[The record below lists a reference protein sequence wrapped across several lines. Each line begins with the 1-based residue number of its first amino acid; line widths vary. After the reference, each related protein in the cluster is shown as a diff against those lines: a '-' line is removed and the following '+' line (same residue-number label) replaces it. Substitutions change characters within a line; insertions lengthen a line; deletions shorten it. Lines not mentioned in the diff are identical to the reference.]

1 MDAPLRVLIVEDSE
15 DDALLIEREL
25 QRSGYEPIVQ
35 RVDTAQ
41 AFRAALTKQTWA
53 AVVADYSM
61 PHFDGLTALELLQEH
76 GLDLP
81 FILVSGERGEDTAV
95 AAMRAGAHDYVLKD
109 SLARLGPAIRR
120 ELREAQGR
128 RTRKQAEQGLRQRTA
143 LLEALQQ
150 VAMELTVQ
158 LDLDTLLHSIVSR
171 AIELLDGTAGG
182 LYLHQPEQDRL
193 EWALGIGPDLPPIG
207 TILQRGEGL
216 CGKVW
221 ESGEPLIV
229 NDYQSWQG
237 RTDRFDSLRNVATV
251 GALVRWGDESL
262 GVLNVLADLS
272 RPFSPADAEMLGL
285 FAIQAA
291 IAIRNARLYEA
302 TQARSRYLET
312 LQRINATLRSTLPL
326 DEVLDIIV
334 QATGEALGYVGSV
347 IGVPDAGNER
357 LILGAAWGSRFLDA
371 ATRLIGLEVDLFSLP
386 LSVEENPMARAY
398 RDGELQVQRQ
408 DPERI
413 ILGAEPRIS
422 PRLAPLLQRAM
433 GAKLMACIPLPGV
446 EGMVGVLVVFSPRGQ
461 LQDEERAMLLGLADQ
476 AGLAIE
482 NARLYQEARRRADQL
497 TVVNHVA
504 RAVGATLHLDDLLET
519 VYQEVVSIFASDAFF
534 IALCD
539 EQGGELDFRL
549 QVDKG
554 IRQAPERHGV
564 GDGLTSLVVA
574 SKKPLLVRDLKQE
587 RDSLPEPQ
595 LWGTMKLP
603 ASWLGVPMQIGD
615 QLVGVICVQSYKSH
629 AYSHEDQLLLSTI
642 ADQIAVA
649 VQQARLVQTLRES
662 EERYRALFEQAND
675 AVFLETPDGRILD
688 VNERACQLFGYRRE
702 EFLQLSVDDIVPP
715 EVAERL
721 PRIMEQEN
729 ARAGLHLEAEN
740 VRSDGSRVAVDVSTT
755 LLEVGGHNLVLAV
768 VRDVTERKQAE
779 EALRDSE
786 VKHRL
791 LLSSIRSPVLAV
803 DQDMTIL
810 YCNDA
815 YAEFVGKPAA
825 ELEGENLLALFPEF
839 ADQRSFAAYR
849 QVLETG
855 EPARVEGPVGG
866 RHLRSW
872 IYPTPWGILAIG
884 EDVTERRRAEQA
896 VAERQRYLEGVLA
909 SAPDAIV
916 TLDAQHR
923 IVEWNQGAQRLFGYT
938 SREVIGRNIDHL
950 ITNPDVLE
958 GAESLT
964 RVVLSGE
971 PLPPR
976 EVIRYRKD
984 GSPVHVMASGSP
996 ILVEDRLIGVVAIY
1010 TDISERKQAEVAL
1023 RENEE
1028 KYSNLFHHS
1037 NDGIFLH
1044 DLEGNILDVNQR
1056 ALDQLGYTRSEVLS
1070 LTIADL
1076 HPPEALESSRR
1087 AFAQTAREGSVS
1099 FEISFARKN
1108 GQVFP
1113 AEVSASLFEIGGN
1126 RVVQG
1131 VVRDITER
1139 KRAER
1144 LLGALNEASLAVERA
1159 LTLQEIF
1166 TAVGEELAKLGFFCA
1181 VFLVDDSRTSL
1192 TLGYLNYD
1200 PEAVKVAQKLV
1211 AMRAED
1217 LVFPIDTVDLFR
1229 QVIREGETV
1238 FADQDRVIGQV
1249 LPEALGELVGQVKS
1263 ILQVPKSIQAPLVVE
1278 NRGVGL
1284 LSVQSDDLT
1293 EDDVPAITAF
1303 AHQVAAAWR
1312 KAQLLQDL
1320 EESLEELKRTQAQ
1333 FLQAQKMEAVGRL
1346 AGGVA
1351 HDLNNMLTVVQ
1362 FSTQLIER
1370 QLRPQDPVWEHA
1382 RQIRE
1387 ASERASRLT
1396 KHLLIFSRREVVEP
1410 RLVNLSRLVSDLSQM
1425 LRRIIGEDIE
1435 LLTPLA
1441 ESLWPV
1447 KVDPS
1452 QVEQATVNLVVNARD
1467 AMPRGGRLTI
1477 ETANAVLDEAYAARH
1492 LDVQPGDYV
1501 LLTVSDTGVGMSDE
1515 VQAHLFEPFFTTK
1528 ERGKGTGLGLATVFG
1543 IIKRHGG
1550 HIGVLSEP
1558 EQGTVFRI
1566 YLPRAED
1573 TAAAPQLPSRASPPY
1588 AVQGTETILVVEDDV
1603 NVQELATQILAG
1615 HGYRVLAAG
1624 NGLEALRVSEDYG
1637 GSIDLLLTDVIL
1649 PKMNG
1654 RELTKRLQAQRP
1666 DVRVLYMSGYS
1677 DDLIAH
1683 HGVLDEG
1690 IVLLSKPFTMDTL
1703 LQKVR
1708 ARLDATP

>member
-25 QRSGYEPIVQ
+25 RRTGYEPVVE

-41 AFRAALTKQTWA
+41 AFSAALTKQTWA
-53 AVVADYSM
+53 AVVAGYSM
-61 PHFDGLTALELLQEH
+61 PNFDGLTALTLLQEH

-81 FILVSGERGEDTAV
+81 FILVSGTAGEDTAV
-95 AAMRAGAHDYVLKD
+95 AAIRAGAHDYVLKD
-109 SLARLGPAIRR
+109 NLARLGPAIRR
-120 ELREAQGR
+120 ELREAEGR
-128 RTRKQAEQGLRQRTA
+128 RARKQAEQALLRRTA

-150 VAMELTVQ
+150 VGLELAAQ
-158 LDLDTLLHSIVSR
+158 LDLDSLLHSIVSR

-182 LYLHQPEQDRL
+182 LYLYQPEQDSL

-207 TILQRGEGL
+207 TVLQPGEGL
-216 CGKVW
+216 CGKIW
-221 ESGEPLIV
+221 ESGEPLIA
-229 NDYQSWQG
+229 NDYRSWEG
-237 RTDRFDSLRNVATV
+237 RATRFDNLANVATA
-251 GALVRWGDESL
+251 GALVRWGDDSL
-262 GVLNVLADLS
+262 GVLNVLADLAH
-272 RPFSPADAEMLGL
+272 PFSPADAEMLGL
-285 FAIQAA
+285 FANQAA

-302 TQARSRYLET
+302 AQARSRYLET
-312 LQRINATLRSTLPL
+312 LQRINATLLSTLPL
-326 DEVLDIIV
+326 DEVLDITV

-347 IGVPDAGNER
+347 IGVPDAAGER
-357 LILGAAWGSRFLDA
+357 LILGAAWGSGFLDA
-371 ATRLIGLEVDLFSLP
+371 AIKPTGLEVDLFSLP
-386 LSVEENPMARAY
+386 LSVGENPMVRAY
-398 RDGELQVQRQ
+398 LDGELQVHSQN
-408 DPERI
+408 PERI
-413 ILGAEPRIS
+413 IMGAEPRIS
-422 PRLAPLLQRAM
+422 KLAPLIQRAT
-433 GAKLMACIPLPGV
+433 GAKLTACVPLPGV

-461 LQDEERAMLLGLADQ
+461 LRDEERAMLLGLADQ

-482 NARLYQEARRRADQL
+482 NARLYEEARRRAEQL
-497 TVVNHVA
+497 AVVNHVA

-539 EQGGELDFRL
+539 EQGDELDFRL

-564 GDGLTSLVVA
+564 GNGLTSLVVA
-574 SKKPLLVRDLKQE
+574 NKKPLLVRDLEQE
-587 RDSLPEPQ
+587 RDGLPEPL

-615 QLVGVICVQSYKSH
+615 QLVGVICVQSYKPH

-649 VQQARLVQTLRES
+649 VQQASLVQTLRES

-675 AVFLETPDGRILD
+675 AVFLETLDGRILD
-688 VNERACQLFGYRRE
+688 VNERACQLLGYRRE
-702 EFLQLSVDDIVPP
+702 EFLRLTVADIVPP
-715 EVAERL
+715 EVQEML
-721 PRIMEQEN
+721 PQIMEQQVATGGIHVESKK
-729 ARAGLHLEAEN
+729 
-740 VRSDGSRVAVDVSTT
+740 VRKDGSHVAVDVSTT
-755 LLEVGGHNLVLAV
+755 LLEVGGQNLVLAL

-803 DQDMTIL
+803 EQDMTIL

-815 YAEFVGKPAA
+815 YAEFGGKSTA
-825 ELEGENLLALFPEF
+825 ELEGENLLSLFPEF
-839 ADQRSFAAYR
+839 ANLQSYAAYL

-855 EPARVEGPVGG
+855 ESARVEGQVGD
-866 RHLRSW
+866 RHQRSW

-884 EDVTERRRAEQA
+884 EDTTERKRAEQA

-938 SREVIGRNIDHL
+938 SQEVIGRNIDHL

-958 GAESLT
+958 GAEGLT

-971 PLPPR
+971 PVLPC

-984 GSPVHVMASGSP
+984 GSPVHVIAAGSP
-996 ILVEDRLIGVVAIY
+996 ILAEDKLIGVVAVY
-1010 TDISERKQAEVAL
+1010 TDITERKQAEVAL

-1037 NDGIFLH
+1037 SDGIFLH

-1056 ALDQLGYTRSEVLS
+1056 ALDQLGYTRSEVLAV
-1070 LTIADL
+1070 TIADL

-1087 AFAQTAREGSVS
+1087 AFAQVAREGYVS
-1099 FEISFARKN
+1099 FETRFAKKS

-1113 AEVSASLFEIGGN
+1113 AEVSSSLFEIGGN

-1144 LLGALNEASLAVERA
+1144 LLAALNEAALAVERA
-1159 LTLQEIF
+1159 LTLEEIF
-1166 TAVGEELAKLGFFCA
+1166 TAVGEELKKLGFSCT
-1181 VFLVDDSRTSL
+1181 VFLVDDSQTGLILR
-1192 TLGYLNYD
+1192 YINYD
-1200 PEAVKVAQKLV
+1200 PEAIKLAEQLV
-1211 AMRAED
+1211 EMKAED
-1217 LVFPIDTVDLFR
+1217 LVFPIETVDLFR
-1229 QVIREGETV
+1229 QVICEGKTV
-1238 FADQDRVIGQV
+1238 FAEEDEVIRQV
-1249 LPEALGELVGQVKS
+1249 LPGPLGRFVGQIKS
-1263 ILQVPKSIQAPLVVE
+1263 VLQVPKSIQAPLVVE
-1278 NRGVGL
+1278 NRAVGL

-1293 EDDVPAITAF
+1293 DDDVPAITAF

-1320 EESLEELKRTQAQ
+1320 EESFEELKRTQAQ

-1351 HDLNNMLTVVQ
+1351 HDLNNMLTVIQ

-1370 QLRPQDPVWEHA
+1370 QLRPEDPLWEHA
-1382 RQIRE
+1382 WQIRE

-1410 RLVNLSRLVSDLSQM
+1410 RLVNLSRVVSELSQM

-1452 QVEQATVNLVVNARD
+1452 QVEQAIVNLVVNARD
-1467 AMPRGGRLTI
+1467 AMPHGGRLTI
-1477 ETANAVLDEAYAARH
+1477 QTANAVLDEAYAARH
-1492 LDVQPGDYV
+1492 LDIQPGDYV

-1543 IIKRHGG
+1543 IIKRHEG
-1550 HIGVLSEP
+1550 HIGVQSEL
-1558 EQGTVFRI
+1558 EQGAVFKI
-1566 YLPRAED
+1566 FLPRAED
-1573 TAAAPQLPSRASPPY
+1573 TAAPPRLPSRVSLPD

-1603 NVQELATQILAG
+1603 NLRELATQILAG
-1615 HGYRVLAAG
+1615 RGYRVLAAG
-1624 NGLEALRVSEDYG
+1624 NGLEALRMSEEYD
-1637 GSIDLLLTDVIL
+1637 GSIDLLLTDVVL

-1654 RELTKRLQAQRP
+1654 RELTKRLQARRP
-1666 DVRVLYMSGYS
+1666 GARVLYMSGYG

-1690 IVLLSKPFTMDTL
+1690 IAVLSKPFTMDIL

-1708 ARLDATP
+1708 ARLDAAP